1 MKVIFKIV
9 FFLLRLVIKFI
20 LYFDDFVFFIIYIEL
35 RYLEF
40 IFYVIREILL

>member
-1 MKVIFKIV
+1 MKVRFKIV

-20 LYFDDFVFFIIYIEL
+20 LYFDDLVFFIIYIEL

-40 IFYVIREILL
+40 IFYVIKEILL